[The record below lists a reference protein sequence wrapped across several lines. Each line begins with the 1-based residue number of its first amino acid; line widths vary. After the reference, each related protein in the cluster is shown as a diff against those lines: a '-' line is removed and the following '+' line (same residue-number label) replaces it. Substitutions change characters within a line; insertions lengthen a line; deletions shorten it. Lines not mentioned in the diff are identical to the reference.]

1 MKKRLL
7 PLWKKSV
14 TPPRKWRKTKENGAT
29 QTDCTV
35 SYIGLSFRA
44 PLRCG
49 FFFCGNISLF
59 SVEFLSLASAYAVDV
74 AFEVAVIY
82 QLRQN
87 ILFKG
92 RHGAGV
98 KTELFVK

>member
-1 MKKRLL
+1 MPLSLHARLPRFQSRAENITIKFRKLQIRRFICGDGEKKEVAVMRLL
-7 PLWKKSV
+7 
-14 TPPRKWRKTKENGAT
+14 
-29 QTDCTV
+29 
-35 SYIGLSFRA
+35 
-44 PLRCG
+44 
-49 FFFCGNISLF
+49 FCGNISLF

-74 AFEVAVIY
+74 AFKVAVIY

>member
-1 MKKRLL
+1 MTEKKRSRGDAASL
-7 PLWKKSV
+7 
-14 TPPRKWRKTKENGAT
+14 
-29 QTDCTV
+29 
-35 SYIGLSFRA
+35 
-44 PLRCG
+44 
-49 FFFCGNISLF
+49 FCGNISLF